1 MTKQEIDPQMQISA
15 PAPVP
20 EGHAAT
26 VREALSRNV
35 GVDVV
40 ARVGYLLSRFF
51 IPPFV
56 VAHIGLEAY
65 GLWSTVFILVSY
77 VGMSTLGVSNA
88 YVRYVAQYMARGE
101 PGKANALLS
110 TGVTATLTIAG
121 ALFGLLL
128 LGLPHVIVLLKVPPA
143 LMAEARLAVLS
154 VVAIFLL
161 DLALCCFDD
170 ALSGCQ
176 RTAEVQT
183 IWAISYLVE
192 TVLIFSLVGR
202 GYGIRG
208 LVYAFVIR
216 TLLANLLSAITAWR
230 LLPWL
235 RLSPRRWS
243 REAVQVLLSFGGI
256 TQIQGFL
263 AIGLNS
269 IERAVAAPLI
279 GLDAAGLLDIGK
291 KLPAMAAS
299 VPSAFA
305 TAFMP
310 AASYLHGGLE
320 GTEEGRDAMAKLY
333 LKGARY
339 MNLSAAYICGLLAT
353 SAGPILL
360 VWMGRIYPATALLM
374 VLFSV
379 STQVHLMTAPGTS
392 MLKGM
397 GRPAQEFVYSLSN
410 LGLLA
415 LALPASRFIA
425 GGWTVIGLGCAVA
438 SATLISATI
447 FICWANYLLAIPA
460 RRYLQFVVIPG
471 LLPYLVGLLFAYP
484 AYYGVAH
491 TTRWGGAGVMVA
503 IGALYSAALLAV
515 ISLSVLESGERY
527 WFGAVLRQ
535 HLGRVV
541 PALRGG
547 EA

>member
-1 MTKQEIDPQMQISA
+1 VNQPQA
-15 PAPVP
+15 AV
-20 EGHAAT
+20 EGHTAT

-35 GVDVV
+35 GIDVA
-40 ARVGYLLSRFF
+40 ARIGYLVSRFF

-56 VAHIGLEAY
+56 VARIGMEAY
-65 GLWSTVFILVSY
+65 GLWATVFILVSY

-88 YVRYVAQYMARGE
+88 YVKYIAQYMARGQAE
-101 PGKANALLS
+101 KANSLLS
-110 TGVTATLTIAG
+110 TGVTATLTIA
-121 ALFGLLL
+121 AVLFGLMVLC
-128 LGLPHVIVLLKVPPA
+128 LPRVLVALQVPPA
-143 LMAEARLAVLS
+143 LEADARMVVLS

-192 TVLIFSLVGR
+192 TALIFALVGE

-208 LVYAFVIR
+208 LAYAFVIR
-216 TLLANLLSAITAWR
+216 TLLANALSAVVAQR
-230 LLPWL
+230 KLPWL
-235 RLSPRRWS
+235 RLSPRRCT
-243 REAVQVLLSFGGI
+243 REAAAVLLNFGGI
-256 TQIQGFL
+256 TQLQGLL
-263 AIGLNS
+263 AIALNS
-269 IERAVAAPLI
+269 IERAIAAPLI

-320 GTEEGRDAMAKLY
+320 DSAEGRAAIAKLY

-339 MNLSAAYICGLLAT
+339 MNLSAAYICGFLAT
-353 SAGPILL
+353 SPVAILL
-360 VWMGRIYPATALLM
+360 VWMGRLYPATALLM
-374 VLFSV
+374 VVFSV

-397 GRPAQEFVYSLSN
+397 GRPGQEFVYSLSN
-410 LGLLA
+410 IAALLI
-415 LALPASRFIA
+415 ALPVSRIIA
-425 GGWTVIGLGCAVA
+425 GGWTVTGIGCAVA
-438 SATLISATI
+438 ASTMVSAII
-447 FICWANYLLAIPA
+447 FVCWANHLLAIPS
-460 RRYLQFVVIPG
+460 RRYLEYVVLPG
-471 LLPYLVGLLFAYP
+471 LAPYFVGLVFTIP
-484 AYYGVAH
+484 AYYAIAH
-491 TTRWGGAGVMVA
+491 RSRWGGAAVM
-503 IGALYSAALLAV
+503 ALAGGLYTAV
-515 ISLSVLESGERY
+515 LVTVVSVGVLEVGERY
-527 WFGAVLRQ
+527 WFAAVIRQ
-535 HLGRVV
+535 HLGRLV